1 MSSSYGYGDQ
11 TLNQQSAYVPTTAS
25 FKSKSTAQK
34 MNKGDK
40 RTTVLR
46 KGAGKQW
53 EDTSLL
59 DWDPSHY
66 RLFVGNISNDVT
78 EQVLDETFSV
88 FKSYSKCRV
97 VRDKIS
103 NKAKYA
109 FIAFADPEDF
119 LKAWK
124 EYDGKYVGNRPIT
137 LSKSQTNIKA
147 NDIGYRKSNDLRSG
161 KKNHRAA
168 PY

>member
-1 MSSSYGYGDQ
+1 MVYNLVLLVRLKLVNATLLNPAILIVVVAVQQNSLIQNDHQLEIMSSSYGYGDQ

-59 DWDPSHY
+59 DWDPC
-66 RLFVGNISNDVT
+66 
-78 EQVLDETFSV
+78 E
-88 FKSYSKCRV
+88 
-97 VRDKIS
+97 
-103 NKAKYA
+103 
-109 FIAFADPEDF
+109 
-119 LKAWK
+119 
-124 EYDGKYVGNRPIT
+124 
-137 LSKSQTNIKA
+137 
-147 NDIGYRKSNDLRSG
+147 
-161 KKNHRAA
+161 
-168 PY
+168 

>member
-1 MSSSYGYGDQ
+1 MWVWSTISNSYLTHGQ
-11 TLNQQSAYVPTTAS
+11 A
-25 FKSKSTAQK
+25 
-34 MNKGDK
+34 
-40 RTTVLR
+40 
-46 KGAGKQW
+46 
-53 EDTSLL
+53 
-59 DWDPSHY
+59 HY

-78 EQVLDETFSV
+78 EQILDETFSV

-137 LSKSQTNIKA
+137 LSKSQTNINT

-161 KKNHRAA
+161 KKNRSA

>member
-1 MSSSYGYGDQ
+1 M
-11 TLNQQSAYVPTTAS
+11 
-25 FKSKSTAQK
+25 KSKKEESPK
-34 MNKGDK
+34 I
-40 RTTVLR
+40 
-46 KGAGKQW
+46 
-53 EDTSLL
+53 SLKA
-59 DWDPSHY
+59 HH

-103 NKAKYA
+103 NKAKFA

-124 EYDGKYVGNRPIT
+124 EYNGKFVGNRPIT
-137 LSKSQTNIKA
+137 LTKAQTHIKP
-147 NDIGYRKSNDLRSG
+147 NEIGYRKSNDLRTG
-161 KKNHRAA
+161 KKNRPA